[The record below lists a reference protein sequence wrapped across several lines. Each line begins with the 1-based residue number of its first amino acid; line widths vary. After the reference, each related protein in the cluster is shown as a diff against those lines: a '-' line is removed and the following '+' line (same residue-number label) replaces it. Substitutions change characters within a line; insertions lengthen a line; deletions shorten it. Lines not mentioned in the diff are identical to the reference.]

1 MVKTL
6 PAKRKTW
13 VQSLGWEDLM
23 DEDIANH
30 SSIPG
35 KSPWIEQPG
44 RLYSPWGCKELDM
57 TETIFFL
64 SLSRK
69 SGDKPFN
76 YLSND
81 QHKYSSKLKK
91 KKKSPLK
98 EIADDWSE
106 VKQK

>member
-6 PAKRKTW
+6 PAKQKTW
-13 VQSLGWEDLM
+13 VQSLGWEDLL

-30 SSIPG
+30 SSISG
-35 KSPWIEQPG
+35 ESPWIEHPG

-64 SLSRK
+64 NLSRK

-76 YLSND
+76 YRSND
-81 QHKYSSKLKK
+81 QHKYSSELKK

-98 EIADDWSE
+98 GTADDRSE
-106 VKQK
+106 VEQK